1 VTITQKLSRRAH
13 FLSVSGNAAEFAVD
27 DGFVGRVDLE
37 TVSVALRPSLGQ
49 FVPVTT
55 LLPEFP

>member
-13 FLSVSGNAAEFAVD
+13 FLSVSGNPAEFPVD
-27 DGFVGRVDLE
+27 GGFTGRVDLQ
-37 TVSVALRPSLGQ
+37 TVSVALRPFQGQ